1 MEAPKIEKVEN
12 KVEEKLNAVMGSL
25 GIEKV
30 APVAEAKKEVKSA
43 AVEAK
48 KPEAPSSQM
57 PIGLSAI
64 DAKIWKLEH

>member
-1 MEAPKIEKVEN
+1 M
-12 KVEEKLNAVMGSL
+12 NAITGSL

-30 APVAEAKKEVKSA
+30 SLVAEPKKEVKPA
-43 AVEAK
+43 VVEAK

-57 PIGLSAI
+57 PTGLSAI